1 MKRSC
6 GFVDLCFWTSEPGAI
21 IIAGLLAAGVAV
33 LGYAWQQ
40 WLSRADARAA
50 MYSEALRAVEDYAEA
65 PFIVQRRSGK
75 EARAV
80 VATQISEI
88 QSRLRLSC
96 ALLEISANDHISD
109 AYARL
114 VQAARRQAG
123 AAMSTAWRARRIR
136 RDADVPGRTPYD
148 RSEID
153 RECRAYLDAIREHD
167 RRASRHV
174 R

>member
-1 MKRSC
+1 MKKSC
-6 GFVDLCFWTSEPGAI
+6 GFLDVCFWTSEPGAI

-33 LGYAWQQ
+33 FGYAWQQ
-40 WLSRADARAA
+40 WLSRADARAI

-65 PFIVQRRSGK
+65 PFIVQRRSGGD
-75 EARAV
+75 ARAV

-96 ALLEISANDHISD
+96 SLLEVSANDHIAK
-109 AYARL
+109 AYGRL
-114 VQAARRQAG
+114 VLAARRQAG
-123 AAMSTAWRARRIR
+123 TAMSDAWRARRIR

-153 RECRAYLDAIREHD
+153 LERRAYLDAIRNHD
-167 RRASRHV
+167 RSASRHV

>member
-1 MKRSC
+1 MKTPC

-40 WLSRADARAA
+40 WLSRADGRAT

-75 EARAV
+75 DARAV
-80 VATQISEI
+80 VAMQISEI

-96 ALLEISANDHISD
+96 ALLEVSANDDISN

-136 RDADVPGRTPYD
+136 RDADVPGRIPYD

-153 RECRAYLDAIREHD
+153 IERRAFLAAIREHD